1 MLQHINLN
9 AAAHIVR
16 IEDPLEIPI
25 PPERSLITER
35 QVGSDVASAD
45 LAVHDALRQ
54 RPDVIAVSEVRDT
67 ATAGALYEAIDS
79 GHLVLASLHAP
90 TPVDGLARFVS
101 YFKPLLNFEWVDS
114 VVFELA
120 AGVKGGRS
128 PAKRTLDAGCQPV
141 RWLSWPMRH
150 ADASAMTSRSV
161 SYA

>member
-1 MLQHINLN
+1 M
-9 AAAHIVR
+9 R
-16 IEDPLEIPI
+16 ICEFDTCAVQVA
-25 PPERSLITER
+25 SNGTER
-35 QVGSDVASAD
+35 PESTSMSGSGV
-45 LAVHDALRQ
+45 VVMPTRG
-54 RPDVIAVSEVRDT
+54 PDGDIVSW
-67 ATAGALYEAIDS
+67 IDE
-79 GHLVLASLHAP
+79 P
-90 TPVDGLARFVS
+90 P
-101 YFKPLLNFEWVDS
+101 LNFEWVDS

>member
-1 MLQHINLN
+1 M
-9 AAAHIVR
+9 R
-16 IEDPLEIPI
+16 ICEFDTCAVQVA
-25 PPERSLITER
+25 SNGTER
-35 QVGSDVASAD
+35 PESTSMSGSGV
-45 LAVHDALRQ
+45 VVMPTRG
-54 RPDVIAVSEVRDT
+54 PDGDIVSW
-67 ATAGALYEAIDS
+67 IDE
-79 GHLVLASLHAP
+79 
-90 TPVDGLARFVS
+90 
-101 YFKPLLNFEWVDS
+101 PLLNFEWVDL

>member
-1 MLQHINLN
+1 MSGSGVVVMPTRGPDGD
-9 AAAHIVR
+9 IV
-16 IEDPLEIPI
+16 
-25 PPERSLITER
+25 SW
-35 QVGSDVASAD
+35 
-45 LAVHDALRQ
+45 
-54 RPDVIAVSEVRDT
+54 
-67 ATAGALYEAIDS
+67 IDE
-79 GHLVLASLHAP
+79 
-90 TPVDGLARFVS
+90 
-101 YFKPLLNFEWVDS
+101 PLLNFEWVDL

>member
-1 MLQHINLN
+1 MC
-9 AAAHIVR
+9 AEKEEGYRAKA
-16 IEDPLEIPI
+16 E
-25 PPERSLITER
+25 ERTSSI
-35 QVGSDVASAD
+35 G
-45 LAVHDALRQ
+45 
-54 RPDVIAVSEVRDT
+54 
-67 ATAGALYEAIDS
+67 
-79 GHLVLASLHAP
+79 
-90 TPVDGLARFVS
+90 
-101 YFKPLLNFEWVDS
+101 PLLNFEWVDS

>member
-1 MLQHINLN
+1 M
-9 AAAHIVR
+9 R
-16 IEDPLEIPI
+16 ICEFDTCAVQVA
-25 PPERSLITER
+25 SNGTER
-35 QVGSDVASAD
+35 PESTSMSGSGV
-45 LAVHDALRQ
+45 VVMPTRG
-54 RPDVIAVSEVRDT
+54 PDGDIVSW
-67 ATAGALYEAIDS
+67 IDE
-79 GHLVLASLHAP
+79 
-90 TPVDGLARFVS
+90 
-101 YFKPLLNFEWVDS
+101 PLLNFEWVDS